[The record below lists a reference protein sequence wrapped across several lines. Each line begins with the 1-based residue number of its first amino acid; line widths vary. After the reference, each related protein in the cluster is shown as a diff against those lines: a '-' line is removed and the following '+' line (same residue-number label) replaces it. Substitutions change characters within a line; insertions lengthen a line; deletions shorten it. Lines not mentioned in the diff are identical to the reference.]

1 MARVTQAYQHLLTVD
16 CYLQFLGSV
25 TRRVALRN
33 VELFIGQLIPFTA
46 LIQLFFFNDQDSRLY
61 HTILVISLFAFT

>member
-1 MARVTQAYQHLLTVD
+1 M
-16 CYLQFLGSV
+16 QFLGSV

>member
-33 VELFIGQLIPFTA
+33 EELFIGQLIPFTA